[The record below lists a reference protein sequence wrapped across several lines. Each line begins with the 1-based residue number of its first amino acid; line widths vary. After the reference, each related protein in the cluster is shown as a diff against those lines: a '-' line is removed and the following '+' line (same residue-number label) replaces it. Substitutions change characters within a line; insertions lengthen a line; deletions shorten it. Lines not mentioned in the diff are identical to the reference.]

1 MIVHVFDTIIGMGA
15 GGVLRPI
22 RPSAVAPGPSGVAT
36 RTRLKGLTVED
47 ETVLRLVGDHLG
59 SLAASDLKARCAAG
73 VGHDPT
79 QWAARKRALTAQSSS
94 RWAGSITKAT
104 HDQWALARRAQL
116 AHIQSLEAGIAMITR
131 RLSLPLGQKGT
142 NNTPGGYRSRR
153 EWFAKTRRLGV
164 LRDRLDAVR
173 SERDAGRVRIVRA
186 GRRLLTTRHHLDAAQ
201 VTEVEW
207 RRRWAAER
215 RFLHADGESGK
226 RWGNETIRITP
237 DGEVSLKLPAPLA
250 GLANARHGRYVLA
263 TRVTFPHRGPAW
275 RDRIETD
282 QAVAYR
288 IHENVARGRWYIT
301 ASWQHPPPTAS
312 VPLKAAV
319 TGGVIGVDA
328 NDDHLAAWRLDRHG
342 NPTGPP
348 RRFGYDLTAMADHRD
363 AQIRHALTR
372 LLHWATSTGA
382 RAIAVEDLDFDR
394 EKTREKHGRRTR
406 FRRLISRFPTSRLRV
421 RLAGM
426 AAGHGLTV
434 IAVDPA
440 YTSQWGARHWRTP
453 LCTPRRTTTRHE
465 AAAVA
470 IGRRALGYPIRRRT
484 APPRDDQSDRRGHR
498 TVQAGSDARGRE
510 GTRPH
515 RYGPRTRSV
524 PPGRGA
530 NAGDQD
536 THHRSGRPA
545 EHQSW
550 YQDSLPL
557 SP

>member
-1 MIVHVFDTIIGMGA
+1 
-15 GGVLRPI
+15 
-22 RPSAVAPGPSGVAT
+22 
-36 RTRLKGLTVED
+36 
-47 ETVLRLVGDHLG
+47 
-59 SLAASDLKARCAAG
+59 
-73 VGHDPT
+73 
-79 QWAARKRALTAQSSS
+79 LTAESSS

-263 TRVTFPHRGPAW
+263 TRVTFPHRGLAW

-288 IHENVARGRWYIT
+288 IDENVARGRWYIT
-301 ASWQHPPPTAS
+301 ASWQHRPPTAS

-328 NDDHLAAWRLDRHG
+328 NDD
-342 NPTGPP
+342 
-348 RRFGYDLTAMADHRD
+348 
-363 AQIRHALTR
+363 
-372 LLHWATSTGA
+372 
-382 RAIAVEDLDFDR
+382 
-394 EKTREKHGRRTR
+394 
-406 FRRLISRFPTSRLRV
+406 

-498 TVQAGSDARGRE
+498 TVQASSGIRERE
-510 GTRPH
+510 GTRLRHP
-515 RYGPRTRSV
+515 GPRTRSV

-530 NAGDQD
+530 NAGNQD
-536 THHRSGRPA
+536 THHRWGRPA
-545 EHQSW
+545 ERESW
-550 YQDSLPL
+550 RQDSPPL